1 MPDKLAVLQ
10 TQESIKELELLNTKL
25 NETIEQFNKLVP
37 LVDKTNSLLTK
48 GTPKEYLEGLK
59 EQKKAQKQIN
69 ETRKKA
75 VNISLQ
81 IADVEKRLANE
92 EKQRVNATINLY
104 LTLKKNQEN
113 LQIQYDK
120 LAKKK

>member
-1 MPDKLAVLQ
+1 MPDKLSVLQ
-10 TQESIKELELLNTKL
+10 IEESIKELKLFNEKL

-92 EKQRVNATINLY
+92 
-104 LTLKKNQEN
+104 
-113 LQIQYDK
+113 
-120 LAKKK
+120 